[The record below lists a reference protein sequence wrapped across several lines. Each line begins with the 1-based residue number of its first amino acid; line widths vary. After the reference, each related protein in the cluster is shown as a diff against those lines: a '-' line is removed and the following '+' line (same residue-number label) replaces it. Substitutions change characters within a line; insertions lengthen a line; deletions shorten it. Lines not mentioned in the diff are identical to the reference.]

1 MKGELIPKR
10 TAVRY
15 VGNTSGNFYNSDYLG
30 LEGETLFETRVSN
43 DRNSVDIVLKHP
55 TEGPK
60 FIGVMRMNLE
70 ILDEEALPLV
80 SDDEVY
86 SDKYGDLLRVE
97 TGKQSNEDLVWLT
110 ATDQHGEATLEF
122 TDRKAVLDLASHL
135 MRIGLAM
142 DKEEV
147 C

>member
-1 MKGELIPKR
+1 MNKELISKG
-10 TAVRY
+10 TAIRY
-15 VGNTSGNFYNSDYLG
+15 VGNTEGNYYNSDYLG
-30 LEGETLFETRVSN
+30 LEGKTLSETTVSHGL
-43 DRNSVDIVLKHP
+43 NSIDIVLEHP
-55 TEGPK
+55 TFGPQ
-60 FIGVMRMNLE
+60 FVGVMRINLE
-70 ILDEEALPLV
+70 IIEEETLPPV

-147 C
+147 